1 MGRKVLVAVDESPH
15 SRAMLDFALRF
26 QAIHRATDQ
35 LHLVTVLPPPSVV
48 PFPSAPLATSA
59 AITTVQFS
67 LDAQRKADQEKAATM
82 LRLVADLL
90 CTDYRVPK
98 DNLHPHVL
106 PATGEHQVGIEVHQV
121 GIEVHQVG
129 IEVHQVG
136 IEEHQVGVRPG
147 QWCCRQVGVSESLLG
162 FAKAYHIDLLVL
174 GSRGM
179 GMVRSALMSL
189 LGMGSV
195 SDALLRAAPCP
206 LLLVKCD
213 PAKIGKPT
221 AEAEP
226 PPSGPVV
233 KRVLVAYDESP
244 SAQAALNWALEQ
256 LLGPHDHLHIASVS
270 VPVVVPLMDEP
281 GAAAAMQ
288 SAEARAEQDNAAL
301 CAGRTA
307 ELAAELAVSWRS
319 MQGCMQGGTGAGSIL
334 APAYEA
340 FHLVSLWCAC
350 DKMLCKAQAL
360 RLEVNPGSKAVD
372 LSRVTLQLRCWCTW
386 VEQRDLATEVLA
398 CLDAPGPSH
407 PHHTQVSRGVTRTK
421 ITTKVLQPQGG
432 SSDAGSALVA
442 YAHDKAVNVV
452 VVGSRGLGAVQ
463 RQLMNL
469 VGLGSVSEYLAHNLH
484 CALAVVHP
492 RGEDGSGGG
501 EKGLSGFG
509 ARGSTGDNVSFQ
521 VCAGLGLLAGHPRDG
536 RGGGGVGERVGSGV
550 GVHSGL
556 TGIVRGTCWGFWL
569 HSLKTA
575 RSHTSL

>member
-1 MGRKVLVAVDESPH
+1 LSTDQGCAEESSTSPGLYVSPFQLRHTSAEHNSYSGPLPPDIVPGSVPWGNVTAMTGTSFEECYTGPYDLTFSKSDPMPGEVLVAVDESPH

-106 PATGEHQVGIEVHQV
+106 PATGGAS
-121 GIEVHQVG
+121 
-129 IEVHQVG
+129 
-136 IEEHQVGVRPG
+136 
-147 QWCCRQVGVSESLLG
+147 GVSESLLG

-340 FHLVSLWCAC
+340 FHLVS
-350 DKMLCKAQAL
+350 
-360 RLEVNPGSKAVD
+360 
-372 LSRVTLQLRCWCTW
+372 
-386 VEQRDLATEVLA
+386 
-398 CLDAPGPSH
+398 
-407 PHHTQVSRGVTRTK
+407 RGVTRTK

-492 RGEDGSGGG
+492 REEDGSGGG

-521 VCAGLGLLAGHPRDG
+521 VIPETAEEAG
-536 RGGGGVGERVGSGV
+536 E
-550 GVHSGL
+550 
-556 TGIVRGTCWGFWL
+556 
-569 HSLKTA
+569 
-575 RSHTSL
+575 